1 MAAGISI
8 PNEQIAA
15 FCQRWNIT
23 HLALFGSV
31 LRHDFG
37 PDSDIDVL
45 VTFSP
50 DSRRTLSDM
59 VTMQEELEQLFGRR
73 VDLINRRTIERS
85 SNYIRRR
92 EILGSARTI
101 YVA

>member
-8 PNEQIAA
+8 PHEQIAA

-31 LRHDFG
+31 LRRD
-37 PDSDIDVL
+37 
-45 VTFSP
+45 
-50 DSRRTLSDM
+50 
-59 VTMQEELEQLFGRR
+59 FGRR

-101 YVA
+101 YN